1 MGLRRFKAGMPMSP
15 LQEDV
20 EIHHLIPGMLDL
32 DKALHRIERLR
43 KEEHVQ
49 GGGRCLDLSSA

>member
-32 DKALHRIERLR
+32 DKALHRIE
-43 KEEHVQ
+43 
-49 GGGRCLDLSSA
+49 